1 MSVNMN
7 WDYLWSLQL
16 TWTAYITYLELK
28 VTIWTYLWNIL
39 KVPPKPPTKG
49 TFHKLQMPW
58 ILLSGLEF
66 HTVAL
71 LESNMAIWRFTLRFF
86 WVVWDPQ
93 IIQYFSF
100 FMGKLMV
107 LGCTNLENTHLF
119 TDEWTWGVYP
129 RLRPAGDKP
138 VDHRWFQGFVYS
150 TPTSHEISWS
160 LHSPWIWWQFQ
171 GICIYTVHILHFNT
185 SNHSSA
191 HSEHFWDGLNSP

>member
-1 MSVNMN
+1 MDPPFRTGISYCGPFRIKHGN
-7 WDYLWSLQL
+7 
-16 TWTAYITYLELK
+16 LEIHFE
-28 VTIWTYLWNIL
+28 V
-39 KVPPKPPTKG
+39 
-49 TFHKLQMPW
+49 
-58 ILLSGLEF
+58 
-66 HTVAL
+66 
-71 LESNMAIWRFTLRFF
+71 F

-160 LHSPWIWWQFQ
+160 LHSPWIWNC
-171 GICIYTVHILHFNT
+171 GYVYTLYISSILTHQTTLLLTRNIFGMGWTHHRILAGDTQRIKNWIT
-185 SNHSSA
+185 N
-191 HSEHFWDGLNSP
+191 FRGT